1 MQTKLDEA
9 KAELLEN
16 AARVAENS
24 PGWKT
29 GGLGGGPREDE
40 TPAGSRGAGSSAAE
54 DVDSP
59 GRATLLAYLQRYYL
73 HTAPEDLAGRD
84 PVDVAGAALSHFRLA
99 GTRPQGT
106 ANVRVY
112 TPTVEENGWTCS
124 HSVVEVVTD
133 DMPFLVDSVTNELTR
148 QGRGIHAVIH
158 PQVAVRRDV
167 TGRLVAV
174 LPEGA
179 AGPEERP
186 HDALTESWIHVEVDR
201 ESDRSDLKQ
210 ITTDLLRV
218 LSDVRETV
226 EDWEKMRDS
235 ALRIAEELPG
245 EPTADDLR
253 DQEVEEARELLRWLA
268 ADHFTFLGY
277 REYRLSDGDS
287 LAAVPGTGLGVL
299 RSDPRHSEDEN
310 HPVSPSFS
318 RLPADARAK
327 AREHKLLVITKA
339 NSRAT
344 VHRPGYLDYVG
355 VKKFDDKGN
364 VVGERR
370 FLGLFSSAAYTES
383 VRRVPVVRRKVAEV
397 LEGAGFSPNS
407 HDGRDLLQ
415 ILETYPRDELFQTPV
430 DELRS
435 IVTSVLYLQERRR
448 LRLYLRQDEYGR
460 YYSALVYL
468 PRDRYT
474 TGVRLRLVD
483 ILKEELGGTSVDFTA
498 WNTESILSRLHF
510 VVRVPRGTELAK
522 LTDADTDRIEGRLV
536 EAARSWADAFAEAL
550 NDECGE
556 ERAAELLRRYGTAIP
571 EGYKADHSPR
581 AAVAD
586 LVHLEALDKTEKDF
600 SLSLYEPVGAG
611 PGERRFKIYR
621 SGEQVSL
628 SAVLPVLQRL
638 GVEVVDEHP
647 YELRCSDRTHVW
659 IYDFGL
665 RLPQGGSGSGDY
677 LTEDDRD
684 RFQEAFA
691 AVWTG
696 AAEND
701 GFNAL
706 VLRAGLDWRQAMVL
720 RAYAKYLRQSGS
732 TFSQD
737 YMEDTLRTNVH
748 TTRLLV
754 SLFEARMSPSRQR
767 AGTEL
772 IDGLM
777 EELDGALDQVAS
789 LDEDRILRS
798 FLTLIKATL
807 RTNYFQSAGEGSI
820 GRGQSA
826 GEGSIG
832 RGQSAGE
839 GSARVHGTDKASAR
853 VHGTGEASA
862 RVHGTGEASARSH
875 STDKAS
881 ARVHGTGEASARS
894 HGTDKAS
901 ARSHS
906 TGEASARR
914 GQKAPGGEPHRYV
927 SMKFDPQAI
936 PDLPAPRPAYE
947 IWVYSPRVE
956 GVHLRFGK
964 VARGGLRWSDRREDF
979 RTEILGLVKAQMV
992 KNTVIVPVGAKGG
1005 FVAKQLPDPAA
1016 DRDAWL
1022 AEGIASYKVFISALL
1037 DITDNMVAGE
1047 VVPPADVVRHDGD
1060 DTYLV
1065 VAADKGTA
1073 SFSDI
1078 ANDVAVAYD
1087 FWLGDAFASGGS
1099 AGYDHKGMGITAR
1112 GAWESVKRHF
1122 RELGHDTQS
1131 EDFTV
1136 VGVGDMSG
1144 DVFGN
1149 GMLLSEHIRLVAAF
1163 DHRHIFLDPH
1173 PDAATSYAE
1182 RRRLYDVPRSS
1193 WADYDKGLL
1202 SPGGGIHPRTAK
1214 SIPVNAHVREAL
1226 GIEPGVTKLT
1236 PADLMKAILAAPVD
1250 LLWNGGIGTYVKAST
1265 ESNADVGDKA
1275 NDAIRVN
1282 GEDLRAKVVG
1292 EGGNLGLTQLG
1303 RIEFARRGADG
1314 EGGKVNTDAI
1324 DNSAGVDTSDHEVNI
1339 KILLNGLVTEGDMTV
1354 KQRNKLLAAMT
1365 DEIGELVLRNN
1376 YAQNTALGNAQ
1387 AQAPSLLHAHQRFMR
1402 RLVRDGHLNRAL
1414 EFLPPE
1420 RQIRELLNSGRGLSQ
1435 PELAVLLAYT
1445 KITVADELIHTG
1457 LPDDPYLRKLLLA
1470 YFPQQLREQFP
1481 ERIGSHALRREI
1493 ITTVLV
1499 NDTVN
1504 TGGSTFLH
1512 RLREETGAS
1521 VEEIVRAQ
1529 TASREIFG
1537 LSAVWDAV
1545 EALDNRAPAAVQ
1557 TRIRLH
1563 SRRLVERGTRW
1574 LLGNRPQP
1582 LEIAG
1587 TIEFFAAGVERV
1599 WAQLPT
1605 MLRGAELEWYQR
1617 ILAEL
1622 TDAGVPEELALR
1634 VAGFSSAFPTLDIVA
1649 IADRTKQDPLSVAEV
1664 YYDLGDRLRIS
1675 RLMDRIVELPR
1686 ADRWQSMARASIRED
1701 LYAAHAGLTS
1711 DVLTVGNGNATPE
1724 ERFAAWERK
1733 NAAIL
1738 SRSRATLD
1746 EIQSSDAFDL
1756 ANLSVAMRTM
1766 RGLLRTHS

>member
-9 KAELLEN
+9 KAELLAR
-16 AARVAENS
+16 AARVADNS
-24 PGWKT
+24 PGGGVEGPGGAPRVRLAEAGT
-29 GGLGGGPREDE
+29 GADQ
-40 TPAGSRGAGSSAAE
+40 
-54 DVDSP
+54 DKQP
-59 GRATLLAYLQRYYL
+59 GQEQLLAYLQRYYL
-73 HTAPEDLAGRD
+73 HTAPEDVTDRD
-84 PVDVAGAALSHFRLA
+84 PVDVFGAASSHYRLA
-99 GTRPQGT
+99 ENRPQGT
-106 ANVRVY
+106 ANVRVH

-133 DMPFLVDSVTNELTR
+133 DMPFLVDSVTNELSR
-148 QGRGIHAVIH
+148 QGRGIHLVIH
-158 PQVAVRRDV
+158 PQVVVRRDV
-167 TGRLVAV
+167 AGRLIEV
-174 LPEGA
+174 LA
-179 AGPEERP
+179 DDRP
-186 HDALTESWIHVEVDR
+186 HGDAPRRSKGRQEDRAELPQDAVVESWIHVEIDR
-201 ESDRSDLKQ
+201 ESDRADLKQ
-210 ITTDLLRV
+210 ITADLLRV

-226 EDWEKMRDS
+226 EDWGKMREA
-235 ALRIAEELPG
+235 ALRIA
-245 EPTADDLR
+245 DDLPSEPL
-253 DQEVEEARELLRWLA
+253 DDLGDVEVEEARELLRWLA

-277 REYRLSDGDS
+277 REYELRESDA
-287 LAAVPGTGLGVL
+287 LTAVPGTGLGIL
-299 RSDPRHSEDEN
+299 RSDPKHSDDEA
-310 HPVSPSFS
+310 HPVSPSFD

-327 AREHKLLVITKA
+327 AREHKLLVLTKA

-344 VHRPGYLDYVG
+344 VHRPSYLDYVG
-355 VKKFDDKGN
+355 VKKFDADGN

-383 VRRVPVVRRKVAEV
+383 VRRVPVVRQKVAEV
-397 LEGAGFSPNS
+397 LEGAGFTPNS

-430 DELRS
+430 DQLRS

-474 TGVRLRLVD
+474 TAVRLRLID
-483 ILKEELGGTSVDFTA
+483 ILKEELGGISVDFTA

-510 VVRVPRGTELAK
+510 VVRVPQGTELPH
-522 LTDADTDRIEGRLV
+522 LTDADADRIEARLV
-536 EAARSWADAFAEAL
+536 EAARSWADGFQEAL
-550 NDECGE
+550 NAECGE
-556 ERAAELLRRYGTAIP
+556 ERAAELMRRYGQSFP

-586 LVHLEALDKTEKDF
+586 LVHLEALKRDRKDF
-600 SLSLYEPVGAG
+600 ALSLYEPVGAA

-621 SGEQVSL
+621 TGEQVSL
-628 SAVLPVLQRL
+628 SAVLPALQRL
-638 GVEVVDEHP
+638 GVEVVDERP
-647 YELRCSDRTHVW
+647 YELRCADRRHAW

-665 RLPQGGSGSGDY
+665 RMPKTDAGPDHLGDDAR
-677 LTEDDRD
+677 E

-696 AAEND
+696 EAEND

-706 VLRAGLDWRQAMVL
+706 VLGAGLDWRQAMVL
-720 RAYAKYLRQSGS
+720 RAYAKYLRQAGS

-737 YMEDTLRTNVH
+737 YMEDTLRNNVH

-754 SLFEARMSPSRQR
+754 SLFEARMSPTRQK

-772 IDGLM
+772 TDGLL

-798 FLTLIKATL
+798 FLTVIKATL
-807 RTNYFQSAGEGSI
+807 RTNFFQPDDD
-820 GRGQSA
+820 
-826 GEGSIG
+826 
-832 RGQSAGE
+832 
-839 GSARVHGTDKASAR
+839 H
-853 VHGTGEASA
+853 
-862 RVHGTGEASARSH
+862 
-875 STDKAS
+875 
-881 ARVHGTGEASARS
+881 
-894 HGTDKAS
+894 
-901 ARSHS
+901 
-906 TGEASARR
+906 
-914 GQKAPGGEPHRYV
+914 EPHGYV

-936 PDLPAPRPAYE
+936 PDLPAPRPAFE

-1005 FVAKQLPDPAA
+1005 FVAKQLPDPAV

-1022 AEGIASYKVFISALL
+1022 AEGIACYKTFISALL
-1037 DITDNMVAGE
+1037 DITDNMVTGE
-1047 VVPPADVVRHDGD
+1047 VVPPADVVRHDED

-1073 SFSDI
+1073 KFSDI
-1078 ANDVAVAYD
+1078 ANDVAVSYG

-1122 RELGHDTQS
+1122 RELGHDTQT

-1163 DHRHIFLDPH
+1163 DHRHIFLDPS

-1182 RRRLYDVPRSS
+1182 RRRLFDLPRSS
-1193 WADYDKGLL
+1193 WDDYDKSLI
-1202 SPGGGIHPRTAK
+1202 STGGGVHPRSAK
-1214 SIPVNAHVREAL
+1214 SIPINAHVREAL
-1226 GIEPGVTKLT
+1226 GIEPHVTKMT
-1236 PADLMKAILAAPVD
+1236 PAELMQNILKARVD
-1250 LLWNGGIGTYVKAST
+1250 LLWNGGIGTYIKSSA
-1265 ESNADVGDKA
+1265 ESNADVGDKG
-1275 NDAIRVN
+1275 NDAIRVD
-1282 GEDLRAKVVG
+1282 GQDLRARVVG
-1292 EGGNLGLTQLG
+1292 EGGNLGATQLG
-1303 RIEFARRGADG
+1303 RIEFARS
-1314 EGGKVNTDAI
+1314 GGRINTDAI

-1339 KILLNGLVTEGDMTV
+1339 KILLNGLVRDGDMTV
-1354 KQRNKLLAAMT
+1354 KQRNKVLAEMT
-1365 DEIGELVLRNN
+1365 DEVGDLVLRNN
-1376 YAQNTALGNAQ
+1376 YAQNVALANAC

-1402 RLVRDGHLNRAL
+1402 RLGREGHLDRSL
-1414 EFLPPE
+1414 EFLPND
-1420 RQIRELLNSGRGLSQ
+1420 RQIRELLNHGKGLSQ

-1445 KITVADELIHTG
+1445 KITAAEELISTS
-1457 LPDDPYLRKLLLA
+1457 LPDDPHLQKLVHS
-1470 YFPQQLREQFP
+1470 YFPQLLSERFP
-1481 ERIGSHALRREI
+1481 EAVAGHALRREI

-1504 TGGSTFLH
+1504 AGGSTFLH

-1521 VEEIVRAQ
+1521 LEEVVRAQ
-1529 TASREIFG
+1529 FAAREIFG
-1537 LSAVWDAV
+1537 LSSVWDAV
-1545 EALDNRAPAAVQ
+1545 EALDNQVAADVQ

-1563 SRRLVERGTRW
+1563 SRRLVERGSRW

-1582 LEIAG
+1582 VAIAE
-1587 TIEFFAAGVERV
+1587 TVEFFRSGVEEV
-1599 WAQLPT
+1599 WAELPK
-1605 MLRGAELEWYQR
+1605 LLKGADLEWYSS
-1617 ILAEL
+1617 ILNEL
-1622 TDAGVPEELALR
+1622 TSVGVPEELAVR

-1649 IADRTKQDPLSVAEV
+1649 IADRTGKEPLAVAEV
-1664 YYDLGDRLRIS
+1664 YYDLGDRLGIAQ
-1675 RLMDRIVELPR
+1675 LMDRIIELPR

-1701 LYAAHAGLTS
+1701 LYAAHAALTS
-1711 DVLTVGNGNATPE
+1711 DVLSVGNGTSTPQ
-1724 ERFAAWERK
+1724 ERFSAWEEK

-1738 SRSRATLD
+1738 ARSRSTLE
-1746 EIQSSDAFDL
+1746 EIQSSDSFDL

-1766 RGLLRTHS
+1766 RTLLRTHA

>member
-9 KAELLEN
+9 KAELLAR

-24 PGWKT
+24 PG
-29 GGLGGGPREDE
+29 GGRLP
-40 TPAGSRGAGSSAAE
+40 TGAGQ
-54 DVDSP
+54 
-59 GRATLLAYLQRYYL
+59 GRRPDQDTLLGYLQRYYL
-73 HTAPEDLAGRD
+73 HTAPEDLTDRD
-84 PVDVAGAALSHFRLA
+84 PVDVYGAAYSHYRLA
-99 GTRPQGT
+99 ENRPQGT
-106 ANVRVY
+106 ANVRVH

-133 DMPFLVDSVTNELTR
+133 DMPFLVDSVTNELSR
-148 QGRGIHAVIH
+148 QGRGIHVVIH
-158 PQVAVRRDV
+158 PQVTVRRDV
-167 TGRLVAV
+167 TGKLIEV
-174 LPEGA
+174 LHTDQRTAPKSSA
-179 AGPEERP
+179 LP
-186 HDALTESWIHVEVDR
+186 HDALVESWIHVEIDR
-201 ESDRSDLKQ
+201 ETDRADLKQ
-210 ITTDLLRV
+210 ITADLLRV
-218 LSDVRETV
+218 LSDVREAV
-226 EDWEKMRDS
+226 EDWEKMREA
-235 ALRIAEELPG
+235 ALRIADELPK
-245 EPTADDLR
+245 EPLATDLA
-253 DQEVEEARELLRWLA
+253 DQEVDEARELLRWLA

-277 REYRLSDGDS
+277 REYELTGTDA
-287 LAAVPGTGLGVL
+287 LAAVPGTGLGIL
-299 RSDPRHSEDEN
+299 RSDPPHSEAED

-327 AREHKLLVITKA
+327 AREHKLLVLTKA

-344 VHRPGYLDYVG
+344 VHRPSYLDYVG
-355 VKKFDDKGN
+355 VKKFDADGN

-383 VRRVPVVRRKVAEV
+383 VRRVPVIRRKVAEV

-430 DELRS
+430 DQLRS

-474 TGVRLRLVD
+474 TGVRLRLID

-498 WNTESILSRLHF
+498 WNTESILSRIHF
-510 VVRVPRGTELAK
+510 VVRVPSGTELPH
-522 LTDADTDRIEGRLV
+522 LTDADTERIEARLV
-536 EAARSWADAFAEAL
+536 DAARSWADGFSDAL
-550 NDECGE
+550 NAELGE
-556 ERAAELLRRYGTAIP
+556 ERAAELLRSYGNAFP
-571 EGYKADHSPR
+571 EGYKADHTPR

-586 LVHLEALDKTEKDF
+586 LIHLEALNHSGRNF
-600 SLSLYEPVGAG
+600 ALSLYEPVGAG

-621 SGEQVSL
+621 TGEQVSL

-638 GVEVVDEHP
+638 GCEVVDERP
-647 YELRCSDRTHVW
+647 YELRCADRSLAW

-665 RLPQGGSGSGDY
+665 RMPVGTGNGDY
-677 LTEDDRD
+677 LGDDARE
-684 RFQEAFA
+684 RFQDAFA

-696 AAEND
+696 QAEND
-701 GFNAL
+701 GFNSL
-706 VLRAGLDWRQAMVL
+706 VLGAGLNWRQAMVL
-720 RAYAKYLRQSGS
+720 RAYAKYLRQAGS
-732 TFSQD
+732 TFSQE
-737 YMEDTLRTNVH
+737 YMEETLRTNVH

-754 SLFEARMSPSRQR
+754 SLFEARMAPERQR

-772 IDGLM
+772 TDGLL

-798 FLTLIKATL
+798 FLTVIKATL
-807 RTNYFQSAGEGSI
+807 RTNFFQGTTGGQVGS
-820 GRGQSA
+820 GQ
-826 GEGSIG
+826 
-832 RGQSAGE
+832 
-839 GSARVHGTDKASAR
+839 
-853 VHGTGEASA
+853 GTGDADG
-862 RVHGTGEASARSH
+862 RHG
-875 STDKAS
+875 
-881 ARVHGTGEASARS
+881 
-894 HGTDKAS
+894 
-901 ARSHS
+901 
-906 TGEASARR
+906 
-914 GQKAPGGEPHRYV
+914 YV

-1005 FVAKQLPDPAA
+1005 FVAKQLPDPSV

-1022 AEGIASYKVFISALL
+1022 AEGIACYRTFISALL
-1037 DITDNMVAGE
+1037 DITDNMVGGE
-1047 VVPPADVVRHDGD
+1047 VVPPSGVVRHDGD

-1078 ANDVAVAYD
+1078 ANDVALAYG

-1122 RELGHDTQS
+1122 RELGHDTQTQ
-1131 EDFTV
+1131 DFTV

-1163 DHRHIFLDPH
+1163 DHRHIFIDPN

-1182 RRRLYDVPRSS
+1182 RRRLFELPRSS
-1193 WADYDKGLL
+1193 WADYDKELL
-1202 SPGGGIHPRTAK
+1202 SAGGGIHPRTAK
-1214 SIPVNAHVREAL
+1214 SIPVNAQIRAAL
-1226 GIEPGVTKLT
+1226 GIESKVTKMT
-1236 PADLMKAILAAPVD
+1236 PAELMRAILQAPVD
-1250 LLWNGGIGTYVKAST
+1250 LLWNGGIGTYVKASA

-1275 NDAIRVN
+1275 NDPIRVN
-1282 GEDLRAKVVG
+1282 GDELRVKVVG

-1303 RIEFARRGADG
+1303 RIEFDRN
-1314 EGGKVNTDAI
+1314 GGRVNTDAI

-1339 KILLNGLVTEGDMTV
+1339 KILLNALVTDGDMTL
-1354 KQRNKLLAAMT
+1354 KQRNALLAKMT
-1365 DEIGELVLRNN
+1365 DEVGALVLRNN
-1376 YAQNTALGNAQ
+1376 YAQNVALTNAV
-1387 AQAPSLLHAHQRFMR
+1387 AQSSSLLHAHQRYMR
-1402 RLVRDGHLNRAL
+1402 RLGRDGALDRSL
-1414 EFLPPE
+1414 EFLPTD
-1420 RQIRELLNSGRGLSQ
+1420 RQIRELLGGGKGLSQ

-1445 KITVADELIHTG
+1445 KITVADELIGTS
-1457 LPDDPYLRKLLLA
+1457 LPDDPYLLRLLHA
-1470 YFPQQLREQFP
+1470 YFPRPLLDQYREAVDN
-1481 ERIGSHALRREI
+1481 HALRREI

-1521 VEEIVRAQ
+1521 IEEVVRAQ
-1529 TASREIFG
+1529 TAAREIFG
-1537 LSAVWDAV
+1537 LSEVWDAV
-1545 EALDNRAPAAVQ
+1545 EALDNQVPSEVQ
-1557 TRIRLH
+1557 TRMRLH

-1582 LEIAG
+1582 LELAE
-1587 TIEFFAAGVERV
+1587 TIDFFGARV
-1599 WAQLPT
+1599 AEVCGRLPKL
-1605 MLRGAELEWYQR
+1605 LRGADLEWYES
-1617 ILAEL
+1617 IHSGL
-1622 TDAGVPEELALR
+1622 TEAGVPEELAVR
-1634 VAGFSSAFPTLDIVA
+1634 VAGFSSAFPTLDVVA
-1649 IADRTKQDPLSVAEV
+1649 IADRTKKEPMAVAEV
-1664 YYDLGDRLRIS
+1664 YYDIGDRLGITQ
-1675 RLMDRIVELPR
+1675 LMDRIIELPR

-1701 LYAAHAGLTS
+1701 LYAAHAMLTA
-1711 DVLTVGNGNATPE
+1711 DVLSVGNGSSSPE
-1724 ERFAAWERK
+1724 ERFAAWEDK
-1733 NAAIL
+1733 NASIL
-1738 SRSRATLD
+1738 GRARATLE
-1746 EIQSSDAFDL
+1746 EIRSSDAFDL

-1766 RGLLRTHS
+1766 RQLLRTHS

>member
-9 KAELLEN
+9 KAELLAR

-24 PGWKT
+24 PA
-29 GGLGGGPREDE
+29 GGHL
-40 TPAGSRGAGSSAAE
+40 PAGTNGEGAPDQES
-54 DVDSP
+54 V
-59 GRATLLAYLQRYYL
+59 LAFLQRYYL
-73 HTAPEDLAGRD
+73 HTAPEDLADRD
-84 PVDVAGAALSHFRLA
+84 PVDVFGAAVSHYRLA
-99 GTRPQGT
+99 EVRPQGT
-106 ANVRVY
+106 ANVKVH

-133 DMPFLVDSVTNELTR
+133 DMPFLVDSVTNELSR
-148 QGRGIHAVIH
+148 QGRGIHVVIH
-158 PQVAVRRDV
+158 PQVTVRRDL
-167 TGRLVAV
+167 TGKLQEV
-174 LPEGA
+174 LP
-179 AGPEERP
+179 AGSASDS
-186 HDALTESWIHVEVDR
+186 HDTLTESWIHVEIDR
-201 ESDRSDLKQ
+201 ETDRADLKQ
-210 ITTDLLRV
+210 ITSDLLRV
-218 LSDVRETV
+218 LSDVREAV

-235 ALRIAEELPG
+235 ALRIADDLPS

-253 DQEVEEARELLRWLA
+253 TQDVEEARELLRWLS

-277 REYRLSDGDS
+277 REYELREDDS
-287 LAAVPGTGLGVL
+287 LSAVPGTGLGIL
-299 RSDPRHSEDEN
+299 RSDPQHGGDDH

-327 AREHKLLVITKA
+327 AREHKILVLTKA

-344 VHRPGYLDYVG
+344 VHRPSYLDYVG
-355 VKKFDDKGN
+355 VKKFDAEGN
-364 VVGERR
+364 VIGERR

-383 VRRVPVVRRKVAEV
+383 VRRVPVVRRKVQEV
-397 LEGAGFSPNS
+397 LRGAGFSPNS

-415 ILETYPRDELFQTPV
+415 ILETYPRDELFQTPA
-430 DELRS
+430 DELRA

-474 TGVRLRLVD
+474 TGVRLRIID
-483 ILKEELGGTSVDFTA
+483 ILKDELNGTSVDFTA

-510 VVRVPRGTELAK
+510 VIRVEPGTELPA
-522 LTDADTDRIEGRLV
+522 LTEADTERIEARLV
-536 EAARSWADAFAEAL
+536 DAARSWADGFGEAL
-550 NDECGE
+550 NAECGE
-556 ERAAELLRRYGTAIP
+556 ERAAELARRYSGAFP

-586 LVHLEALDKTEKDF
+586 LVHLEALKRGEKDF
-600 SLSLYEPVGAG
+600 ALSLYEPVGAA

-621 SGEQVSL
+621 TGAPVSL
-628 SAVLPVLQRL
+628 SSVLPVLNQL
-638 GVEVVDEHP
+638 GVEVIDERP
-647 YELRCSDRTHVW
+647 YELRCSDRTTAW

-665 RLPQGGSGSGDY
+665 RMPQSSHGNGDY
-677 LTEDDRD
+677 LGDDGRE
-684 RFQEAFA
+684 RFQEAFTA
-691 AVWTG
+691 TWTG

-701 GFNAL
+701 GFNSL
-706 VLRAGLDWRQAMVL
+706 VLSAGLNWRQAMVL
-720 RAYAKYLRQSGS
+720 RAYAKYLRQAGA

-737 YMEDTLRTNVH
+737 YMEDTLRNNVH

-754 SLFEARMSPSRQR
+754 SLFEARMSPERQR

-772 IDGLM
+772 IDGLL

-798 FLTLIKATL
+798 FLTVIKATL
-807 RTNYFQSAGEGSI
+807 RTNFF
-820 GRGQSA
+820 
-826 GEGSIG
+826 
-832 RGQSAGE
+832 
-839 GSARVHGTDKASAR
+839 
-853 VHGTGEASA
+853 
-862 RVHGTGEASARSH
+862 
-875 STDKAS
+875 
-881 ARVHGTGEASARS
+881 
-894 HGTDKAS
+894 
-901 ARSHS
+901 
-906 TGEASARR
+906 
-914 GQKAPGGEPHRYV
+914 QKADDGKPHAYV

-936 PDLPAPRPAYE
+936 PDLPAPRPAFE

-979 RTEILGLVKAQMV
+979 RTEVLGLVKAQMV

-1005 FVAKQLPDPAA
+1005 FVAKNLPDPSV

-1022 AEGIASYKVFISALL
+1022 AEGVASYKTFISALL
-1037 DITDNMVAGE
+1037 DITDNLVAGE
-1047 VVPPADVVRHDGD
+1047 VVPPADVVRHDED

-1073 SFSDI
+1073 TFSDI
-1078 ANDVAVAYD
+1078 ANAVAESYN

-1122 RELGHDTQS
+1122 RELGTDTQT

-1163 DHRHIFLDPH
+1163 DHRHIFIDPR

-1182 RRRLYDVPRSS
+1182 RRRLFDLPRSS
-1193 WADYDKGLL
+1193 WADYNKELI
-1202 SPGGGIHPRTAK
+1202 SAGGGIFPRSAK
-1214 SIPVNAHVREAL
+1214 AIQLNAHIREAL
-1226 GIEPGVTKLT
+1226 GIESGAAKMT
-1236 PADLMKAILAAPVD
+1236 PADLMKAILHAPVD
-1250 LLWNGGIGTYVKAST
+1250 LLWNGGIGTYVKSSA

-1275 NDAIRVN
+1275 NDAIRVD
-1282 GEDLRAKVVG
+1282 GQDVRAKVIG
-1292 EGGNLGLTQLG
+1292 EGGNLGATQLG
-1303 RIEFARRGADG
+1303 RIEFARK
-1314 EGGKVNTDAI
+1314 GGKVNTDAI

-1339 KILLNGLVTEGDMTV
+1339 KILLNALVADGDMTV
-1354 KQRNKLLAAMT
+1354 KQRNKLLAEMT
-1365 DEIGELVLRNN
+1365 DEVGALVLRNN
-1376 YAQNTALGNAQ
+1376 YAQNTALANAV
-1387 AQAPSLLHAHQRFMR
+1387 AQAPDLLHAHQRFMR
-1402 RLVRDGHLNRAL
+1402 RLVRDGNLDRAL
-1414 EFLPPE
+1414 EFLPAD
-1420 RQIRELLNSGRGLSQ
+1420 RQIKELLNSGRGLSQ

-1445 KITVADELIHTG
+1445 KITAAHELIQTS
-1457 LPDDPYLRKLLLA
+1457 LPDDPYLRRLLHA
-1470 YFPQQLREQFP
+1470 YFPQALRERFSDAVD
-1481 ERIGSHALRREI
+1481 GHALRREI

-1521 VEEIVRAQ
+1521 LEEIVRAQ
-1529 TASREIFG
+1529 LAAREIFG
-1537 LSAVWDAV
+1537 LGEVWDAV
-1545 EALDNRAPAAVQ
+1545 EALDNVVAADVQ

-1574 LLGNRPQP
+1574 LLNNRPQP
-1582 LEIAG
+1582 LQLAE
-1587 TIEFFAAGVERV
+1587 TIDFFREGVAEV
-1599 WAQLPT
+1599 WSAMPK
-1605 MLRGAELEWYQR
+1605 MLRGADAEWYQS
-1617 ILAEL
+1617 ILDEL
-1622 TDAGVPEELALR
+1622 SAAGVPEELAQR

-1649 IADRTKQDPLSVAEV
+1649 IADRTGKDPLAVAEV
-1664 YYDLGDRLRIS
+1664 YYDLADRLSITQ
-1675 RLMDRIVELPR
+1675 LMDRIIELPR

-1701 LYAAHAGLTS
+1701 LYSAHAALTA
-1711 DVLTVGNGNATPE
+1711 DVLTVGNGVSTPE
-1724 ERFAAWERK
+1724 QRFEAWQEK
-1733 NAAIL
+1733 NAPIL
-1738 SRSRATLD
+1738 GRARTTLE

-1766 RGLLRTHS
+1766 RTLLRTHS

>member
-9 KAELLEN
+9 KAELLDR

-24 PGWKT
+24 PVGGRLPT
-29 GGLGGGPREDE
+29 GPENGERPDRD
-40 TPAGSRGAGSSAAE
+40 
-54 DVDSP
+54 
-59 GRATLLAYLQRYYL
+59 TLLDYLQRYYL
-73 HTAPEDLAGRD
+73 HTAPEDLTDRD
-84 PVDVAGAALSHFRLA
+84 PVDVYGAALSHYRLA
-99 GTRPQGT
+99 ENRPQGT
-106 ANVRVY
+106 ANVRVH

-133 DMPFLVDSVTNELTR
+133 DMPFLVDSVTNELSR
-148 QGRGIHAVIH
+148 QGRGIHVVIH
-158 PQVAVRRDV
+158 PQVLVRRDL
-167 TGRLVAV
+167 TGKLIEV
-174 LPEGA
+174 LSAES
-179 AGPEERP
+179 AGTKAELP
-186 HDALTESWIHVEVDR
+186 HDVLTESWIHVEIDR
-201 ESDRSDLKQ
+201 ETDRADLKQ

-226 EDWEKMRDS
+226 EDWEKMRDA
-235 ALRIAEELPG
+235 ALRIAENLPG

-253 DQEVEEARELLRWLA
+253 PTEVEEARELLRWLA
-268 ADHFTFLGY
+268 DDHFTFLGY
-277 REYRLSDGDS
+277 REYELVDSDA
-287 LAAVPGTGLGVL
+287 LTAVPGTGLGIL
-299 RSDPRHSEDEN
+299 RSDPHHSGKDDHHA

-327 AREHKLLVITKA
+327 AREHKLLILTKA
-339 NSRAT
+339 NSRST
-344 VHRPGYLDYVG
+344 VHRPSYLDYVG
-355 VKKFDDKGN
+355 VKKFDAEGN

-383 VRRVPVVRRKVAEV
+383 VRRVPVVKRKVQEV
-397 LEGAGFSPNS
+397 LDGAGFSPSS

-474 TGVRLRLVD
+474 TGVRLRIID

-510 VVRVPRGTELAK
+510 VVRVAPGTELPQ
-522 LTDADTDRIEGRLV
+522 LSDADKDRIEARLV
-536 EAARSWADAFAEAL
+536 EAARSWADGFAEAL
-550 NDECGE
+550 NAECGE
-556 ERAAELLRRYGTAIP
+556 ERAAELLRRYGNAFP

-586 LVHLEALDKTEKDF
+586 LVHLEQLNRTGKEFA
-600 SLSLYEPVGAG
+600 LSLYEPVGTG
-611 PGERRFKIYR
+611 PGERRFKIYK
-621 SGEQVSL
+621 GGDQVSL
-628 SAVLPVLQRL
+628 SAVLPVLNRL
-638 GVEVVDEHP
+638 GVEVIDERP
-647 YELRCSDRTHVW
+647 YELRCADRTHAW

-665 RLPQGGSGSGDY
+665 RMPDSIGSGGDY
-677 LTEDDRD
+677 LADDARE

-691 AVWTG
+691 ATWTG
-696 AAEND
+696 EAEND

-706 VLRAGLDWRQAMVL
+706 VLSAGLNWRQAMVL
-720 RAYAKYLRQSGS
+720 RAYAKYLRQAGS

-737 YMEDTLRTNVH
+737 YMEDTLRNNVH

-754 SLFEARMSPSRQR
+754 SLFEARMSPERQR

-772 IDGLM
+772 IDGLL

-798 FLTLIKATL
+798 FLTVIKATL
-807 RTNYFQSAGEGSI
+807 RTNFFQSAGEGSE
-820 GRGQSA
+820 S
-826 GEGSIG
+826 
-832 RGQSAGE
+832 
-839 GSARVHGTDKASAR
+839 
-853 VHGTGEASA
+853 
-862 RVHGTGEASARSH
+862 
-875 STDKAS
+875 
-881 ARVHGTGEASARS
+881 
-894 HGTDKAS
+894 
-901 ARSHS
+901 
-906 TGEASARR
+906 R
-914 GQKAPGGEPHRYV
+914 GQKSGSGAPHSYV

-936 PDLPAPRPAYE
+936 PDLPAPRPAFE

-1005 FVAKQLPDPAA
+1005 FVAKQLPDPSV

-1022 AEGIASYKVFISALL
+1022 AEGIASYKTFISALL
-1037 DITDNMVAGE
+1037 DITDNLVAGE
-1047 VVPPADVVRHDGD
+1047 VVPPVDVVRHDED

-1073 SFSDI
+1073 TFSDI
-1078 ANDVAVAYD
+1078 ANEVAVGYG

-1163 DHRHIFLDPH
+1163 DHRHIFIDPT
-1173 PDAATSYAE
+1173 PDAAVSYAE
-1182 RRRLYDVPRSS
+1182 RRRLFELPRSS
-1193 WADYDKGLL
+1193 WADYDTALL
-1202 SPGGGIHPRTAK
+1202 SAGGGIHPRTAK
-1214 SIPVNAHVREAL
+1214 SIPVNAQMRAAL
-1226 GIEPGVTKLT
+1226 GIEPGISKMT
-1236 PADLMKAILAAPVD
+1236 PAELMQAILHSPVD
-1250 LLWNGGIGTYVKAST
+1250 LLWNGGIGTYVKSSAET
-1265 ESNADVGDKA
+1265 HADVGDKA

-1282 GEDLRAKVVG
+1282 GEDLRVKVVG

-1303 RIEFARRGADG
+1303 RIEFARRGGPEG

-1339 KILLNGLVTEGDMTV
+1339 KILLNGLVVEGDMTV
-1354 KQRNKLLAAMT
+1354 KQRNKILAEMT
-1365 DEIGELVLRNN
+1365 DEVGWLVLRNN
-1376 YAQNTALGNAQ
+1376 YAQNVALANAV
-1387 AQAPSLLHAHQRFMR
+1387 AQSPSLLHAHQRFMR
-1402 RLVRDGHLNRAL
+1402 RLGRDGHLDRSL
-1414 EFLPPE
+1414 EFLPND
-1420 RQIRELLNSGRGLSQ
+1420 RQIRELLNSGKGLSQ

-1445 KITVADELIHTG
+1445 KITVADELIGTG
-1457 LPDDPYLRKLLLA
+1457 LPDDPHLRGLLHA
-1470 YFPQQLREQFP
+1470 YFPTQLREKFADAVDNHP
-1481 ERIGSHALRREI
+1481 LRREI

-1504 TGGSTFLH
+1504 SGGSTFLH

-1521 VEEIVRAQ
+1521 IEEIVRAQ
-1529 TASREIFG
+1529 TAARAIFRLG
-1537 LSAVWDAV
+1537 DVWDAV
-1545 EALDNRAPAAVQ
+1545 EALDNQVPAEFQ
-1557 TRIRLH
+1557 TRMRLH

-1582 LEIAG
+1582 LKLAE
-1587 TIEFFAAGVERV
+1587 TIEFFGDRVEQV
-1599 WAQLPT
+1599 WSELPQL
-1605 MLRGAELEWYQR
+1605 LRGADLEWYQQ
-1617 ILAEL
+1617 ILDEL
-1622 TDAGVPEELALR
+1622 TFVGVPEKLALR
-1634 VAGFSSAFPTLDIVA
+1634 VAGFSSAFPILDIVA
-1649 IADRTKQDPLSVAEV
+1649 IADRTAKDPMAVAEV
-1664 YYDLGDRLRIS
+1664 YYDLADRLRITQ
-1675 RLMDRIVELPR
+1675 LMDRIIELPR

-1701 LYAAHAGLTS
+1701 LFAAHAALTA
-1711 DVLTVGNGNATPE
+1711 DVLAAGNGTSSPE
-1724 ERFAAWERK
+1724 QRFKAWEEK

-1738 SRSRATLD
+1738 GRARTTLE
-1746 EIQSSDAFDL
+1746 EIQSSETFDL

-1766 RGLLRTHS
+1766 RQLLRTHS

>member
-9 KAELLEN
+9 KAELLAR
-16 AARVAENS
+16 AAQVADHS
-24 PGWKT
+24 PG
-29 GGLGGGPREDE
+29 GGVGGPDG
-40 TPAGSRGAGSSAAE
+40 TPRVRVTAAGADADARRGQDA
-54 DVDSP
+54 V
-59 GRATLLAYLQRYYL
+59 LAYLQRYYL

-84 PVDVAGAALSHFRLA
+84 PVDVYGAAASHLRLA
-99 GTRPQGT
+99 ENRPQGT
-106 ANVRVY
+106 ANVRVH

-133 DMPFLVDSVTNELTR
+133 DMPFLVDSVTNELSR
-148 QGRGIHAVIH
+148 QGRGIHVVIH
-158 PQVAVRRDV
+158 PQVTVRRDV
-167 TGRLVAV
+167 TGKLIEV
-174 LPEGA
+174 LSG
-179 AGPEERP
+179 GPGIPKTSKGRKDAKAELE
-186 HDALTESWIHVEVDR
+186 HDALVESWIHVEIDR
-201 ESDRSDLKQ
+201 ETDRADLQQ
-210 ITTDLLRV
+210 ITADLRRV

-226 EDWEKMRDS
+226 EDWGKMRDA
-235 ALRIAEELPG
+235 ALRIADDLPG
-245 EPTADDLR
+245 EPLDDLA
-253 DQEVEEARELLRWLA
+253 DEEVEEARELLRWLA

-277 REYRLSDGDS
+277 REYELKDSDA
-287 LAAVPGTGLGVL
+287 LAAVPGTGLGIL
-299 RSDPRHSEDEN
+299 RSDPKHSEDED
-310 HPVSPSFS
+310 HPVSPSFD

-327 AREHKLLVITKA
+327 AREHKLLVLTKA

-344 VHRPGYLDYVG
+344 VHRPSYLDYVG
-355 VKKFDDKGN
+355 VKKFDAKGN

-383 VRRVPVVRRKVAEV
+383 VRRVPVIRRKVAEV
-397 LEGAGFSPNS
+397 VEGAGFSYNS

-430 DELRS
+430 DQLRS

-460 YYSALVYL
+460 YYSAIVYL

-474 TGVRLRLVD
+474 TGVRLRLID
-483 ILKEELGGTSVDFTA
+483 ILKEELGGTNVDFTA

-510 VVRVPRGTELAK
+510 VIRVPPGSRLPH
-522 LTDADTDRIEGRLV
+522 LTDADADRIEARLV
-536 EAARSWADAFAEAL
+536 EAARSWADGFGEAL
-550 NDECGE
+550 NAELGE
-556 ERAAELLRRYGTAIP
+556 ERAAELQRNYGHSFP

-586 LVHLEALDKTEKDF
+586 LVHLETLKKGEKDF
-600 SLSLYEPVGAG
+600 ALSLYEPVDAG

-621 SGEQVSL
+621 TGEQVSL
-628 SAVLPVLQRL
+628 SAVLPALQQL
-638 GVEVVDEHP
+638 GVEVVDERP
-647 YELRCSDRTHVW
+647 YELRCADRTHAW

-665 RLPQGGSGSGDY
+665 RMPQADGHTGH
-677 LTEDDRD
+677 LADDARA

-691 AVWTG
+691 AVWKG
-696 AAEND
+696 EAEND

-706 VLRAGLDWRQAMVL
+706 VLGAGLNWRQAVVL
-720 RAYAKYLRQSGS
+720 RAYAKYLRQAGS

-737 YMEDTLRTNVH
+737 YMESTLRNNVH

-754 SLFEARMSPSRQR
+754 SLFEARMSPERQR

-772 IDGLM
+772 TDGLL

-798 FLTLIKATL
+798 FLTVIKATL
-807 RTNYFQSAGEGSI
+807 RTNFFQSAGD
-820 GRGQSA
+820 
-826 GEGSIG
+826 
-832 RGQSAGE
+832 
-839 GSARVHGTDKASAR
+839 GT
-853 VHGTGEASA
+853 
-862 RVHGTGEASARSH
+862 
-875 STDKAS
+875 
-881 ARVHGTGEASARS
+881 
-894 HGTDKAS
+894 
-901 ARSHS
+901 
-906 TGEASARR
+906 
-914 GQKAPGGEPHRYV
+914 PHAYV

-979 RTEILGLVKAQMV
+979 RTEVLGLVKAQMV

-1005 FVAKQLPDPAA
+1005 FVAKQLPDPSV

-1022 AEGIASYKVFISALL
+1022 AEGISAYRTFISALL
-1037 DITDNMVAGE
+1037 DITDNMVVGE
-1047 VVPPADVVRHDGD
+1047 VVPPADVVRHDED

-1078 ANDVAVAYD
+1078 ANEVAVAYG

-1122 RELGHDTQS
+1122 RELGHDTQTQ
-1131 EDFTV
+1131 DFTV

-1163 DHRHIFLDPH
+1163 DHRHIFIDPA

-1182 RRRLYDVPRSS
+1182 RRRLFELPRSS
-1193 WADYDKGLL
+1193 WADYDKQLL
-1202 SPGGGIHPRTAK
+1202 SAGGGVHPRSAK
-1214 SIPVNAHVREAL
+1214 SIPLNNHIREAL
-1226 GIEPGVTKLT
+1226 GIDASVSKMT
-1236 PADLMKAILAAPVD
+1236 PAELMQAILKAPVD
-1250 LLWNGGIGTYVKAST
+1250 LVWNGGIGTYIKAVS

-1292 EGGNLGLTQLG
+1292 EGGNLGATQLG
-1303 RIEFARRGADG
+1303 RIEFARN
-1314 EGGKVNTDAI
+1314 GGRIDTDAI

-1339 KILLNGLVTEGDMTV
+1339 KILLNGLVRDGDMTV
-1354 KQRNKLLAAMT
+1354 KQRNKLLADMT
-1365 DEIGELVLRNN
+1365 EEVGALVLRNN
-1376 YAQNTALGNAQ
+1376 YAQNVALSNAS
-1387 AQAPSLLHAHQRFMR
+1387 AQAPSLLHAQQRFMR
-1402 RLVRDGHLNRAL
+1402 RLERDGALDRAL
-1414 EFLPPE
+1414 EFLPAD
-1420 RQIRELLNSGRGLSQ
+1420 RHIRELLSNGKGLSQ
-1435 PELAVLLAYT
+1435 PELAVLIAYT
-1445 KITVADELIHTG
+1445 KITSADELISTV
-1457 LPDDPYLRKLLLA
+1457 LPDDPHLQKLVHA
-1470 YFPQQLREQFP
+1470 YFPSQLRERFP
-1481 ERIGSHALRREI
+1481 EAIDGHALRREI

-1504 TGGSTFLH
+1504 TAGSTFLH

-1521 VEEIVRAQ
+1521 IEEIVRAQ
-1529 TASREIFG
+1529 FTAREIFG
-1537 LSAVWDAV
+1537 LSSVWDAV
-1545 EALDNRAPAAVQ
+1545 EALDNKVAADVQ

-1563 SRRLVERGTRW
+1563 SRRLVERGSRW

-1582 LEIAG
+1582 VAIAE
-1587 TIEFFAAGVERV
+1587 TIEGFRDGVEQV
-1599 WAQLPT
+1599 WNELPK
-1605 MLRGAELEWYQR
+1605 LLKGADLDWHHS
-1617 ILAEL
+1617 ILDEL
-1622 TDAGVPEELALR
+1622 TSAGVPGELAVR
-1634 VAGFSSAFPTLDIVA
+1634 VAGFSSAFPALDIVA
-1649 IADRTKQDPLSVAEV
+1649 IADRTGKDPLEVAEV
-1664 YYDLGDRLRIS
+1664 YYDLGDRLRITQ
-1675 RLMDRIVELPR
+1675 LMDRIIELPR
-1686 ADRWQSMARASIRED
+1686 GDRWQSMARASIRED
-1701 LYAAHAGLTS
+1701 LYAAHAALTS
-1711 DVLTVGNGNATPE
+1711 DVLSVGTETSTPE
-1724 ERFAAWERK
+1724 ERFRAWEEK

-1738 SRSRATLD
+1738 TRSRATLE
-1746 EIQSSDAFDL
+1746 EIQGSETFDL

-1766 RGLLRTHS
+1766 RTLLRTHA

>member
-9 KAELLEN
+9 KAELLAR
-16 AARVAENS
+16 AAQVADHSPGGGVGGPGGTPRVRVAASGADEDAR
-24 PGWKT
+24 PGQ
-29 GGLGGGPREDE
+29 
-40 TPAGSRGAGSSAAE
+40 
-54 DVDSP
+54 DVV
-59 GRATLLAYLQRYYL
+59 LAYLQRYYL
-73 HTAPEDLAGRD
+73 HTAPEDLSGRD
-84 PVDVAGAALSHFRLA
+84 PVDVYGAAASHYRLA
-99 GTRPQGT
+99 ENRPQGT
-106 ANVRVY
+106 ANVRVH

-133 DMPFLVDSVTNELTR
+133 DMPFLVDSVTNELSR
-148 QGRGIHAVIH
+148 QGRGIHVVIH
-158 PQVAVRRDV
+158 PQVTVRRDV
-167 TGRLVAV
+167 TGKLIEV
-174 LPEGA
+174 LSG
-179 AGPEERP
+179 GPGTPKTSNGRKDKGGKDAQAELP
-186 HDALTESWIHVEVDR
+186 HDALVESWIHVEIDR
-201 ESDRSDLKQ
+201 ETDRADLQQ
-210 ITTDLLRV
+210 ITADLRRV

-226 EDWEKMRDS
+226 EDWGKMRDA
-235 ALRIAEELPG
+235 ALRIADDLPG
-245 EPTADDLR
+245 EPLDDLA
-253 DQEVEEARELLRWLA
+253 DEEVEEARELLRWLA

-277 REYRLSDGDS
+277 REYELKDSDA
-287 LAAVPGTGLGVL
+287 LAAVPGTGLGIL
-299 RSDPRHSEDEN
+299 RSDPQHSESED
-310 HPVSPSFS
+310 HPVSPSFD

-327 AREHKLLVITKA
+327 AREHKLLVLTKA

-344 VHRPGYLDYVG
+344 VHRPSYLDYVG
-355 VKKFDDKGN
+355 VKKFDAKGN

-383 VRRVPVVRRKVAEV
+383 VRRVPVIRRKVAEV
-397 LEGAGFSPNS
+397 VEGAGFSYNS

-430 DELRS
+430 DQLRS

-460 YYSALVYL
+460 YYSAIVYL

-474 TGVRLRLVD
+474 TGVRLRLID
-483 ILKEELGGTSVDFTA
+483 ILKEELGGTNVDFSA

-510 VVRVPRGTELAK
+510 VIRVPPGTELPH
-522 LTDADTDRIEGRLV
+522 LTDADADRIEARLV
-536 EAARSWADAFAEAL
+536 EAARSWADGFGEAL
-550 NDECGE
+550 NAELGE
-556 ERAAELLRRYGTAIP
+556 ERAAELQRQYGHSFP

-586 LVHLEALDKTEKDF
+586 LVHLETLKEGEKDF
-600 SLSLYEPVGAG
+600 ALSLYEPVGAG

-621 SGEQVSL
+621 TGEQVSL
-628 SAVLPVLQRL
+628 SAVLPALQQL
-638 GVEVVDEHP
+638 GVEVVDERP
-647 YELRCSDRTHVW
+647 YELRCADRTHAW

-665 RLPQGGSGSGDY
+665 RMPQTNGHTGH
-677 LTEDDRD
+677 LADDARA

-691 AVWTG
+691 AVWRG
-696 AAEND
+696 EAEND

-706 VLRAGLDWRQAMVL
+706 VLGAGLNWRQAVVL
-720 RAYAKYLRQSGS
+720 RAYAKYLRQAGS

-737 YMEDTLRTNVH
+737 YMESTLRNNVH

-754 SLFEARMSPSRQR
+754 SLFEARMSPGRQS

-772 IDGLM
+772 TDGLL

-798 FLTLIKATL
+798 FLTVIKATL
-807 RTNYFQSAGEGSI
+807 RTNFFQNADD
-820 GRGQSA
+820 
-826 GEGSIG
+826 
-832 RGQSAGE
+832 
-839 GSARVHGTDKASAR
+839 GTP
-853 VHGTGEASA
+853 
-862 RVHGTGEASARSH
+862 H
-875 STDKAS
+875 S
-881 ARVHGTGEASARS
+881 
-894 HGTDKAS
+894 
-901 ARSHS
+901 
-906 TGEASARR
+906 
-914 GQKAPGGEPHRYV
+914 YV

-936 PDLPAPRPAYE
+936 PDLPAPRPAFE

-979 RTEILGLVKAQMV
+979 RTEVLGLVKAQMV

-1005 FVAKQLPDPAA
+1005 FVAKQLPDPSV
-1016 DRDAWL
+1016 DRDAWF
-1022 AEGIASYKVFISALL
+1022 AEGIAAYRTFISALL

-1047 VVPPADVVRHDGD
+1047 VVPPADVVRHDED

-1078 ANDVAVAYD
+1078 ANEVAVAYG

-1122 RELGHDTQS
+1122 RELGHDTQT

-1163 DHRHIFLDPH
+1163 DHRHIFIDPT

-1182 RRRLYDVPRSS
+1182 RRRLFDLPRSS
-1193 WADYDKGLL
+1193 WADYDTGLL
-1202 SPGGGIHPRTAK
+1202 SAGGGIHARSAK
-1214 SIPVNAHVREAL
+1214 SIPLNNHIREAL
-1226 GIEPGVTKLT
+1226 GIDASVSKMT
-1236 PADLMKAILAAPVD
+1236 PADLMQTILKAPVD
-1250 LLWNGGIGTYVKAST
+1250 LVWNGGIGTYIKAVS

-1292 EGGNLGLTQLG
+1292 EGGNLGATQLG
-1303 RIEFARRGADG
+1303 RIEFARN
-1314 EGGKVNTDAI
+1314 GGRINTDAI

-1339 KILLNGLVTEGDMTV
+1339 KILLNGLVRDGDMTV
-1354 KQRNKLLAAMT
+1354 KQRNKLLADMT
-1365 DEIGELVLRNN
+1365 DEVGALVLRNN
-1376 YAQNTALGNAQ
+1376 YAQNVALSNAS
-1387 AQAPSLLHAHQRFMR
+1387 AQAPSLLHAQQRFMR
-1402 RLVRDGHLNRAL
+1402 RLEKDGALDRAL
-1414 EFLPPE
+1414 EFLPAD
-1420 RQIRELLNSGRGLSQ
+1420 RQIRELLSNETGLSQ
-1435 PELAVLLAYT
+1435 PELAVLIAYT
-1445 KITVADELIHTG
+1445 KITTADELISTV
-1457 LPDDPYLRKLLLA
+1457 LPDDPHLQKLVHA
-1470 YFPQQLREQFP
+1470 YFPSQLRERFP
-1481 ERIGSHALRREI
+1481 EAVDGHALRREI

-1504 TGGSTFLH
+1504 TAGSTFLH

-1521 VEEIVRAQ
+1521 IEEIVRVQ
-1529 TASREIFG
+1529 FTAREIFG

-1545 EALDNRAPAAVQ
+1545 EALDNQVAADVQ

-1563 SRRLVERGTRW
+1563 SRRLVERGSRW

-1582 LEIAG
+1582 VAIAE
-1587 TIEFFAAGVERV
+1587 TIAMFRDGVEQV
-1599 WAQLPT
+1599 WNELPK
-1605 MLRGAELEWYQR
+1605 LVRGADLDWYHS
-1617 ILAEL
+1617 ILDEL
-1622 TDAGVPEELALR
+1622 TSAGVPSELAVR
-1634 VAGFSSAFPTLDIVA
+1634 VAGFSSAFPALDIVA
-1649 IADRTKQDPLSVAEV
+1649 IADRTGKDPLEVAEV
-1664 YYDLGDRLRIS
+1664 YYDLADRLRITQ
-1675 RLMDRIVELPR
+1675 LMDRIIDLPR

-1701 LYAAHAGLTS
+1701 LYAAHAALTS
-1711 DVLTVGNGNATPE
+1711 DVLSVGDDSATPE
-1724 ERFAAWERK
+1724 ERFGAWEEK

-1738 SRSRATLD
+1738 ARSRSTLE
-1746 EIQSSDAFDL
+1746 EIQGSDAFDL

-1766 RGLLRTHS
+1766 RTLLRTHA